1 MQRTPR
7 ATHRLSH
14 RVPPLKDRHGNRVLR
29 WRVAMASRSS
39 TQNTHFHEAAM
50 VIHNNKKPVAN
61 RFATGLISPGICSDA
76 PPRGT

>member
-1 MQRTPR
+1 MQRTQR

-14 RVPPLKDRHGNRVLR
+14 RMPPLKDRHGNRVLR
-29 WRVAMASRSS
+29 WRIALASRSS
-39 TQNTHFHEAAM
+39 TQTSRLHEAAM

-61 RFATGLISPGICSDA
+61 RFATGLISAVICSDA